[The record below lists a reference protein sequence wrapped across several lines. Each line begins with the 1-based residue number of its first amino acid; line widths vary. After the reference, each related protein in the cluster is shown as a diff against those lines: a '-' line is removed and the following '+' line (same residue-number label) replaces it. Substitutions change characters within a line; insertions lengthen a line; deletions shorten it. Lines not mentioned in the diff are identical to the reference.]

1 MYIINTYEAKT
12 RLSQLLVEV
21 QKGKEVIIGKAGTP
35 IAKLVPFGTFNK
47 KRIAGQLVGKIN
59 IARDFDNLPEELTQY
74 FT

>member
-21 QKGKEVIIGKAGTP
+21 QKGKEIIIGKAGTP
-35 IAKLVPFGTFNK
+35 IARLVPFGTFKK
-47 KRIAGQLVGKIN
+47 KRIGGQLTGKID
-59 IARDFDNLPEELTQY
+59 IAGDFDNLPEELAQY